1 MPSSPS
7 ASHRRQAW
15 QRALLAWLTAALALV
30 VPLVSVAPVSAQNG
44 TAQPA
49 VGDQAAATG
58 QMSFYVAG
66 FRFTGNTA
74 FSGETLATAVAG
86 YSGRELTLPELR
98 DAADRVEAFYHQAG
112 YFLATVYVPP
122 QEVVDGIVEIGVVEG
137 RYGDVALADDPA
149 LKERIVRA
157 VLAQVRPGE
166 LIREQPLDRAV
177 RLLSEVPGV
186 QSRASLRPGAAPG
199 TSDVTVSVARA
210 RPLRGGFTVDN
221 AGSAATAVVRT
232 MAFAELA
239 NPSRMGDRLAVQ
251 WLGAGAGMEFW
262 SAAYDTWALAPWR
275 LGVSFSNSGYKLGGV
290 FAPIDMKGTTSAW
303 QLSARYPLLRAR
315 GQAWDLSLAYESK
328 TTRDSQLGEE
338 TPALVQALS
347 ATWRAGWPVGTYGGA
362 LSRVAGDAWVSV
374 IPGSV
379 TFLSEEAAQKDAAG
393 LKTAGGFVRLQAGLT
408 ARRALSS
415 QTALLLSVFGQWA
428 SKNLHRSEKFSLG
441 GPDGVR
447 AYPGDAASGDMGLLL
462 RAEVRFAPQASG
474 PWVHGLDVGAF
485 IDYGAVQLNHTPKAG
500 SPVSNRVSLAGA
512 GIGLN
517 YMPTAGTAL
526 RVEYAV
532 PFGGENAPAGQPRL
546 WARLDVRL

>member
-1 MPSSPS
+1 VPFSPS
-7 ASHRRQAW
+7 ASHRRRAW
-15 QRALLAWLTAALALV
+15 QRALLAGLFAALALAAQL
-30 VPLVSVAPVSAQNG
+30 VPSAPAAAQDG
-44 TAQPA
+44 TVQAA
-49 VGDQAAATG
+49 AGVQAAATG
-58 QMSFYVAG
+58 QISFYVSG
-66 FRFTGNTA
+66 FRFTGNTV
-74 FSGETLATAVAG
+74 FSQETLAAVVAG
-86 YSGRELTLPELR
+86 YSGRELTLAELR
-98 DAADRVEAFYHQAG
+98 DAAGRVAAFYHDAG
-112 YFLATVYVPP
+112 YFLATAYVPP
-122 QEVVDGIVEIGVVEG
+122 QEVMDGIVEIGVVEG
-137 RYGDVALADDPA
+137 RYGDVALEDDAA
-149 LKERIVRA
+149 LEERIVRA

-166 LIREQPLDRAV
+166 LVHEQPLDRAV

-186 QSRASLRPGAAPG
+186 QARAALRPGAAAG
-199 TSDVTVSVARA
+199 TSDVTVSVTRA
-210 RPLRGGFTVDN
+210 RSFSAGFTVDN
-221 AGSAATAVVRT
+221 AGSPATAVVRT

-239 NPSRMGDRLAVQ
+239 NPGRMGDRLAVQ
-251 WLGAGAGMEFW
+251 WLGAGAGMQFW
-262 SAAYDTWALAPWR
+262 SAAYDTWMLAPWR
-275 LGVSFSNSGYKLGGV
+275 LGVSFSHSSYHLGGA

-315 GQAWDLSLAYESK
+315 GQARDLSLAYESK
-328 TTRDSQLGEE
+328 TTRDSQLGQE

-362 LSRVAGDAWVSV
+362 LGGVAGDAWVSV

-379 TFLSEEAAQKDAAG
+379 TFLSDEAAQKDAAG
-393 LKTAGGFVRLQAGLT
+393 LQTAGGFVRLQAGLT

-415 QTALLLSVFGQWA
+415 QTALLLSVSGQWA

-447 AYPGDAASGDMGLLL
+447 AYPGDAASGDMGLWL
-462 RAEVRFAPQASG
+462 RAEVRYAPGAGG
-474 PWVHGLDVGAF
+474 PWAHALDVGAF

-500 SPVSNRVSLAGA
+500 SPGSNRVSLAGA
-512 GIGLN
+512 GVGLN